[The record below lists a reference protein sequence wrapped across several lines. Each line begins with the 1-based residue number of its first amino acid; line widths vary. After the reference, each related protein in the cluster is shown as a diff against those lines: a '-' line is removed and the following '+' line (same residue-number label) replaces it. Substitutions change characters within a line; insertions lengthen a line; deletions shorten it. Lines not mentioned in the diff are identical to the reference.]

1 LPQFAGIFF
10 GPERNSGKTEEK
22 AMSALRFVLLC
33 CAAAS
38 LSACMSSE
46 PASRGVAD
54 PAPLAPI
61 GAPLPGASETVLA
74 VPELAVQGVT
84 VSVPRDLKVSEAN
97 LFKPRADIVWRGDPR
112 GDRYAQ
118 VQAIAE
124 AGARAATAPMA
135 SGQPVTLDIEIRRFH
150 ALTEKA
156 RYSAPFG
163 AEFEF
168 EVVMVLRD
176 AETGALLGAPRV
188 VKRDFAAA
196 SGRLALEEEAR
207 GITQKSVITGDFA
220 RMIAEEL
227 ARAMPMPAASVAV
240 AGL

>member
-1 LPQFAGIFF
+1 MKLVRSKLALVALLGLAACAQPGDFVTRTVAPDTPLLQMEGEDAGTLPLVR
-10 GPERNSGKTEEK
+10 PSY
-22 AMSALRFVLLC
+22 S
-33 CAAAS
+33 
-38 LSACMSSE
+38 
-46 PASRGVAD
+46 VAQ
-54 PAPLAPI
+54 LN
-61 GAPLPGASETVLA
+61 
-74 VPELAVQGVT
+74 VT
-84 VSVPRDLKVSEAN
+84 VPTTLEVSEAN
-97 LFKPRADIVWRGDPR
+97 SYKPRADIVWRGDPR